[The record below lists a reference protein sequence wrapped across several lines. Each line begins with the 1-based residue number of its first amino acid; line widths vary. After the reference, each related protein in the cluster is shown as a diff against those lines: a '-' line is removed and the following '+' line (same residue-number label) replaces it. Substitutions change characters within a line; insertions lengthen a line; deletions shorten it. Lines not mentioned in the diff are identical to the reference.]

1 MRMCVF
7 VCVSMSVLLGVAGN
21 AEWGKCVGQKRKC
34 SKIIF
39 FPKRDLEKS
48 VADEEGIEITN
59 IL

>member
-1 MRMCVF
+1 MCVF
-7 VCVSMSVLLGVAGN
+7 VYESMSVSLGVTGSG
-21 AEWGKCVGQKRKC
+21 EWRKCVSQKRKF

-48 VADEEGIEITN
+48 IADEEGIEIIN